1 MDLSSRLWMDRFV
14 VLAAVVAP
22 LAVSA
27 ALVPFRTSFPGT
39 DGALL
44 LVVVIVAVAAYG
56 QRLAGLLAAASAAAW
71 FDFFLTAPFEHF
83 TITRRT
89 DIETTCLLLVVG
101 AAATELAVR
110 GRRYRIRADTE
121 AAYLAAIGSTAGPAA
136 GGERVWNVADDVATR
151 LVELLGLRSC
161 QFERSS
167 FGGLPRLEPDGRVRV
182 GETYVDVEVN
192 GLPGPSV
199 ELLAQSN
206 GRTHGRFVLEPTPGR
221 VVPLEARRVASIL
234 ASQVAATIAY
244 QSSAPRPTS
253 SGRSI

>member
-1 MDLSSRLWMDRFV
+1 MDLSSRPRLERFV

-27 ALVPFRTSFPGT
+27 ALVPFRTTFPGT

-44 LVVVIVAVAAYG
+44 LVVVIVALAAYG
-56 QRLAGLLAAASAAAW
+56 HRLAGLLAAASAAAW
-71 FDFFLTAPFEHF
+71 FDFFLTAPYEHF
-83 TITRRT
+83 TITRRA

-110 GRRYRIRADTE
+110 GRRYRIRAETE
-121 AAYLAAIGSTAGPAA
+121 AGYLAAIGVAAGPAA
-136 GGERVWNVADDVATR
+136 SGERVWNAADDVAAR
-151 LVELLGLRSC
+151 LVELLGLRGC
-161 QFERSS
+161 QFEQSS

-182 GETYVDVEVN
+182 GETDVDVEAY
-192 GLPGPSV
+192 GFPGPSV

-206 GRTHGRFVLEPTPGR
+206 GRTYGRFVLAPTPGT
-221 VVPLEARRVASIL
+221 VVASDARRVASIL

-244 QSSAPRPTS
+244 QSAAPRPTS